1 MFKVRADFSEP
12 FEVKA
17 NLKKVRAFFTDIKN
31 LIDLMPSIESIH
43 VDSKGIIHWKIR
55 VVVPF
60 VGSFTEKFSVFEVE
74 NSDERV
80 EWSPAEDERFNL
92 LRYSAEYLP
101 KGKNKTLVQFSQ
113 NIELRR
119 DSSADLHLLAG
130 LAGENIISSEMTK
143 GITEMMHVF
152 LDKAAKRLER

>member
-17 NLKKVRAFFTDIKN
+17 SLKKVRAFFTDIKN

-43 VDSKGIIHWKIR
+43 IDSGEIIHWKIR
-55 VVVPF
+55 VDVPF
-60 VGSFTEKFSVFEVE
+60 IGSFTEKFSVFEVE

-80 EWSPAEDERFNL
+80 EWSPVEDERFNL
-92 LRYSAEYLP
+92 LRYSADYLP
-101 KGKNKTLVQFSQ
+101 KGKSKTLVQFSQ

-119 DSSADLHLLAG
+119 NSAADLHLLAG
-130 LAGENIISSEMTK
+130 LAGEGLISSEMTK
-143 GITEMMHVF
+143 GISEMMHVF
-152 LDKAAKRLER
+152 LEKAKQRLES